1 MQGLDLRSTCTAMH
15 IRQSKKT
22 YPTISLSIN
31 NCSRSM
37 TATPHSRFALAAA
50 CVLISLSNVTALAP
64 GLPTTLPKQAMLK
77 LLDGPTET
85 DPNDIFVCPES
96 LAPLKKV
103 HRYFGFI
110 EQQYLQSQEDSSTK
124 YNILPGQFVD
134 LTIKKDVS
142 FAIGETLFQTKL
154 LPAIY
159 ERGYRKNFENAG
171 FPGIEKEFA
180 EVNEFFT
187 AGGAQTILDLSCGSG
202 FMTRKFVASK
212 K

>member
-1 MQGLDLRSTCTAMH
+1 MAVTKGG
-15 IRQSKKT
+15 K
-22 YPTISLSIN
+22 
-31 NCSRSM
+31 
-37 TATPHSRFALAAA
+37 AAIVA
-50 CVLISLSNVTALAP
+50 VCALISFATVTSLAP
-64 GLPTTLPKQAMLK
+64 GVPTTLPKQAMLK
-77 LLDGPTET
+77 LLDGSVDV

-103 HRYFGFI
+103 HRYYGFI

-134 LTIKKDVS
+134 LTIKKEAS

-187 AGGAQTILDLSCGSG
+187 AGNAQTILDLSCGSG